1 MNINIDEKDKIKLL
15 NSDHVYD
22 VMQKILS
29 RENEID
35 RDKEHFW
42 IVGLAINNKLLFIEL
57 VSMGSMKATV
67 VEPINVFRVAVLKNA
82 VKVILVH
89 NHPSGEVKPSD
100 NDKDLTD
107 RLNQVGRILAI
118 EVIDHLIITT
128 RTFLSFADI
137 GLLAELKES
146 TKWLPTFELVERIKK
161 EEARLRK
168 EAVKAAKEK
177 RLLLG
182 EKRGIKKGRE
192 EGILEGEM
200 KKAIEVAKSL
210 KENDFDMEVIVKIS
224 GLSKKEIEKL

>member
-128 RTFLSFADI
+128 RTFFKFLQ
-137 GLLAELKES
+137 
-146 TKWLPTFELVERIKK
+146 TF
-161 EEARLRK
+161 
-168 EAVKAAKEK
+168 
-177 RLLLG
+177 G
-182 EKRGIKKGRE
+182 T
-192 EGILEGEM
+192 
-200 KKAIEVAKSL
+200 
-210 KENDFDMEVIVKIS
+210 IS
-224 GLSKKEIEKL
+224 